1 MIPSS
6 RKAFCRLMAV
16 LLPLV
21 TLSAC
26 ATEAPADTAA
36 ADSVKAV
43 VRDLSATEVHQMIQ
57 ENPEVLIIDVR
68 TPVEYNAPGG
78 HMPGAQLKPL
88 QEIQTWAPTLASYR
102 DQQIILVCRSGNQT
116 DNPGGLVIGCLNR
129 ETEAATADDGAADHL
144 RGLRP
149 ADRTH
154 LGDRIDDDSEP
165 AEDQRDQ
172 SDIVEKLD
180 DSRRN
185 EIAETEQKHGAPS
198 KPNNSPGAEP
208 ITAHCF
214 RQISFEN
221 SLCAAQNS
229 RHRRG
234 ASKILVRLRIS
245 SAFPQAAAAARM
257 SEGG

>member
-57 ENPEVLIIDVR
+57 DNPEVLIIDVR

-102 DQQIILVCRSGNQT
+102 DQQIILVCRSGNRSGQAMRYLQQQGFQ
-116 DNPGGLVIGCLNR
+116 NLVNMQGGMLDWTRKGF
-129 ETEAATADDGAADHL
+129 A
-144 RGLRP
+144 
-149 ADRTH
+149 
-154 LGDRIDDDSEP
+154 
-165 AEDQRDQ
+165 
-172 SDIVEKLD
+172 VE
-180 DSRRN
+180 
-185 EIAETEQKHGAPS
+185 
-198 KPNNSPGAEP
+198 
-208 ITAHCF
+208 
-214 RQISFEN
+214 
-221 SLCAAQNS
+221 
-229 RHRRG
+229 
-234 ASKILVRLRIS
+234 
-245 SAFPQAAAAARM
+245 
-257 SEGG
+257 